1 MEISQHIKNLLLTN
15 ERVILGGFG
24 AFDSKHIP
32 AQINKETKTMT
43 PPYKVVVFNP
53 EYTQDEGLLV
63 QHLAEKEGI
72 SDDSA
77 KEQISEYVKTIKT
90 RLNSGEKVL
99 FPELGELIKTAD
111 GKYEFSYISKDNLLV
126 DSFGLPK
133 VSLTEQEISKPDPKK
148 NPRKEPLQ
156 KSPVKPAT
164 RKEKPKPVK
173 KTPIAKNQKP
183 VKLQKEKQ
191 VKKKFWP
198 VLLII
203 FGLIGILLV
212 AVYFFK
218 PDLWK
223 KGYDFSSEKI
233 AYVKENVFGSNDD
246 LEIITPDQEN
256 NQTEEIADNNIDT
269 TDQTTNNA
277 VDSSATEEVS
287 NEEVQEN
294 KAQEVVKDNTQ
305 NAEVNATPNSA
316 QRGKYYIIIS
326 SVKSEASAK
335 KEQKRYAVK
344 GISTNVLYVPN
355 PDRYRISIGEF
366 SSAKAAQ
373 KFFSD
378 FENQHGKT
386 NAWVWEKR

>member
-99 FPELGELIKTAD
+99 FPELGELTKTAD
-111 GKYEFSYISKDNLLV
+111 GSYEFSYISKDNLLI

-133 VSLTEQEISKPDPKK
+133 VSLTEQEISKPGPKK
-148 NPRKEPLQ
+148 NPRKESLQ
-156 KSPVKPAT
+156 KSSVKPVT

-183 VKLQKEKQ
+183 VKMQKEKH
-191 VKKKFWP
+191 VKKKLWP

-223 KGYDFSSEKI
+223 TGYAFSSEKI
-233 AYVKENVFGSNDD
+233 AYVKENIFSSNDD

-256 NQTEEIADNNIDT
+256 NQTEEITDNNVDT
-269 TDQTTNNA
+269 ADRK
-277 VDSSATEEVS
+277 S
-287 NEEVQEN
+287 
-294 KAQEVVKDNTQ
+294 VV
-305 NAEVNATPNSA
+305 
-316 QRGKYYIIIS
+316 
-326 SVKSEASAK
+326 
-335 KEQKRYAVK
+335 
-344 GISTNVLYVPN
+344 
-355 PDRYRISIGEF
+355 
-366 SSAKAAQ
+366 
-373 KFFSD
+373 
-378 FENQHGKT
+378 
-386 NAWVWEKR
+386 